1 MSVVC
6 LGRERLRFIAGAFIV
21 TVLYAGAVQAQ
32 GIDRTGESLRFADP
46 SQNFASLCAVNEM
59 RLKEDKNVPIKLL

>member
-21 TVLYAGAVQAQ
+21 TVLYVGAVQAQ
-32 GIDRTGESLRFADP
+32 GIDWTGESLRFADP
-46 SQNFASLCAVNEM
+46 SQTFAPLRAGNTM
-59 RLKEDKNVPIKLL
+59 NHRKK